1 MIVYISTRSKKTKK
15 QKMKDRTTWEEYQTK
30 YGLKNKKEGGSV
42 ALILTAPYRRVVKS
56 IPSLGD
62 GIGNAVKKDRNQYT
76 GNKMLGVACMHKS
89 NLVPIFNDEAAVE
102 VANMRRG

>member
-1 MIVYISTRSKKTKK
+1 MIVYMNTRSKKTKK
-15 QKMKDRTTWEEYQTK
+15 QMIKEKIAWQQYQTK
-30 YGLKNKKEGGSV
+30 YGLKNKNDNSK
-42 ALILTAPYRRVVKS
+42 APLILTATYRREVPYV
-56 IPSLGD
+56 PSLGD

-89 NLVPIFNDEAAVE
+89 NLVPIFNDEAAIE